1 MSQLRQDI
9 STREWVIIAT
19 DRAKRPK
26 DFTEKEAEVRET
38 TSANCPFCE
47 GNESATPPEVL
58 AYREPGTEPDKPGWR
73 VRVIPNK
80 FPALMPAG
88 SERRKKQGVY
98 QTMDGL
104 GKHEVIVETPQHNKT
119 IGTMEVGEVE
129 EVILAYRDR
138 YIALNQDRK
147 FMLVTIFR
155 NHGKRAG
162 TSLSH
167 SHSQLIATPIVPA
180 NVRHRLEEA
189 LRYYDYNGQCV
200 YCDILRYELKS
211 KDRLVMENEDYVA
224 FEPFASRSPFETWIV
239 PRRHESSFGNIGGR
253 EIETLAEILQG
264 TLAKLYRS
272 LNNPDYNYT
281 IRTAPHHEAGEP
293 HYHWHIQILPRL
305 TTRAGFE
312 IGSGIYIN
320 VAYPEETAE
329 FLRAA

>member
-138 YIALNQDRK
+138 
-147 FMLVTIFR
+147 
-155 NHGKRAG
+155 
-162 TSLSH
+162 
-167 SHSQLIATPIVPA
+167 
-180 NVRHRLEEA
+180 
-189 LRYYDYNGQCV
+189 
-200 YCDILRYELKS
+200 
-211 KDRLVMENEDYVA
+211 
-224 FEPFASRSPFETWIV
+224 
-239 PRRHESSFGNIGGR
+239 
-253 EIETLAEILQG
+253 
-264 TLAKLYRS
+264 
-272 LNNPDYNYT
+272 
-281 IRTAPHHEAGEP
+281 
-293 HYHWHIQILPRL
+293 
-305 TTRAGFE
+305 
-312 IGSGIYIN
+312 
-320 VAYPEETAE
+320 
-329 FLRAA
+329 